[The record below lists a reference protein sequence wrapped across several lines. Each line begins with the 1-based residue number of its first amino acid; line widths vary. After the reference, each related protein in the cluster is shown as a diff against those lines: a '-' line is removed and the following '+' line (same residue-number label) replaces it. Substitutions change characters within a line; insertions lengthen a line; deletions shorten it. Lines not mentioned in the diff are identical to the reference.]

1 MTLQPLK
8 DLIRLKKIITNNSSE
23 PVVEFPYPSRGRK
36 IPRDLCLPVMKGLL
50 AVLLSSQGAC
60 SVDFFVLICKVC
72 TVMFSVDTRLKT
84 SKNLKT
90 CGKSANKFAW
100 PALNCHQVWNNLLT
114 TSNKLV
120 DIIRVVTRL
129 F

>member
-8 DLIRLKKIITNNSSE
+8 DLIRLKKIITNNPSE

-72 TVMFSVDTRLKT
+72 KVMFSVDTRLKT
-84 SKNLKT
+84 SENLKT
-90 CGKSANKFAW
+90 CANKFAR
-100 PALNCHQVWNNLLT
+100 PALSCHQVWNKLLT

>member
-8 DLIRLKKIITNNSSE
+8 DLIRLKKIITNNPSE

-90 CGKSANKFAW
+90 CGKSANKFARLA
-100 PALNCHQVWNNLLT
+100 PSCHQV
-114 TSNKLV
+114 
-120 DIIRVVTRL
+120 
-129 F
+129 